1 MQAKEFMN
9 LICEIQPRNTNA
21 ASVWIKWSTELSYYD
36 MANCHRT
43 GSEYKSAEMYLEEY
57 AEHLRSIRANYGDG
71 VARQIV
77 SLAELYSCP
86 MPWEMEGAAR
96 FLAAGGDLDEILEM
110 EYAGTLEDYSPEC
123 VPSFA

>member
-1 MQAKEFMN
+1 MQTVEFAE
-9 LICEIQPRNTNA
+9 LIREIEPGSSRA
-21 ASVWIKWSTELSYYD
+21 ADVWIRWATELSNYGI
-36 MANCHRT
+36 ANCHRT
-43 GSEYKSAEMYLEEY
+43 SSEHKTAEMYLEEY

-96 FLAAGGDLDEILEM
+96 FLAAGGDLDEIVEM
-110 EYAGTLEDYSPEC
+110 EYAGKLENYSPEC

>member
-1 MQAKEFMN
+1 MQTIEFAE
-9 LICEIQPRNTNA
+9 LIREIEPESRRTA
-21 ASVWIKWSTELSYYD
+21 DVWIRWATELSDYD
-36 MANCHRT
+36 RLNNHRT
-43 GSEYKSAEMYLEEY
+43 SSELKTAEMYLEEY
-57 AEHLRSIRANYGDG
+57 AEHLRSIRTSYGDG

-96 FLAAGGDLDEILEM
+96 FLAAGGDLDEILEL
-110 EYAGTLEDYSPEC
+110 EYAGTLENYTPEC

>member
-1 MQAKEFMN
+1 MEALEFTE
-9 LICEIQPRNTNA
+9 LIREIEPESRRTA
-21 ASVWIKWSTELSYYD
+21 DVWIRWATELSDYD
-36 MANCHRT
+36 RLNNHRT
-43 GSEYKSAEMYLEEY
+43 SSEHKTAEMYLEEY
-57 AEHLRSIRANYGDG
+57 AEHLRSIRTSYGDG

-96 FLAAGGDLDEILEM
+96 FLAAGGDLDEILEL
-110 EYAGTLEDYSPEC
+110 EYAGTLENYIPEC

>member
-1 MQAKEFMN
+1 MQTVEFTE
-9 LICEIQPRNTNA
+9 LIREIEPGSRRA
-21 ASVWIKWSTELSYYD
+21 ADVWIRWATELSFYD
-36 MANCHRT
+36 MARCHRA
-43 GSEYKSAEMYLEEY
+43 GSEHKTAEMYLEEY
-57 AEHLRSIRANYGDG
+57 AEHLRSIRTNYGNG

-86 MPWEMEGAAR
+86 MPWEMEGAAK

-110 EYAGTLEDYSPEC
+110 EYAGTLENYTPEC

>member
-1 MQAKEFMN
+1 MQTVEFAE
-9 LICEIQPRNTNA
+9 LIREIEPGSSRA
-21 ASVWIKWSTELSYYD
+21 ADVWIRWVTELSNYG

-43 GSEYKSAEMYLEEY
+43 SIEHKTAEMYLEEY
-57 AEHLRSIRANYGDG
+57 AERFRSIRSNYGDG

-86 MPWEMEGAAR
+86 MPWEMGEAAR

-110 EYAGTLEDYSPEC
+110 EYAGTLQDYSPEC
-123 VPSFA
+123 IPPFA